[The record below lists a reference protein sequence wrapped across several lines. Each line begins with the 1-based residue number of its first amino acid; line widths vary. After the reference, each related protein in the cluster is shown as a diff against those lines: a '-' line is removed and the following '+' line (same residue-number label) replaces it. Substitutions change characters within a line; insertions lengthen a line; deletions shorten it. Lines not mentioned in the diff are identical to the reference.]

1 MFFFFFCDFSSF
13 FWWNFFRSPVGT
25 TSANEWIRSL
35 RHRRSD
41 ANIFFTGPCG
51 CFSKFDNNFYDKRE
65 ITQLPWPRLPRRSNG
80 RGAKIMITWLF
91 LPFARRKH
99 VKLKDLR
106 VYTHKL
112 ADTKKISIF
121 VIEHFFCNKYADFLK
136 TKKNSVK
143 KKSTIFFKICLFI
156 T

>member
-1 MFFFFFCDFSSF
+1 M
-13 FWWNFFRSPVGT
+13 
-25 TSANEWIRSL
+25 
-35 RHRRSD
+35 
-41 ANIFFTGPCG
+41 
-51 CFSKFDNNFYDKRE
+51 KFLSQSRGNNFCKWMNSLSAPQMLGRKYFFHRPLRVFFKIRQQFLRQTRNYSVTLTTVTKTFKR
-65 ITQLPWPRLPRRSNG
+65 QR
-80 RGAKIMITWLF
+80 AKIMITWLF